1 MIRVYGMEI
10 CPDCLEAKEQR
21 LLLAGIDF
29 EFLDFAD
36 STENLKEFLKLREA
50 NPLFDEVRRQ
60 GNIGIPC
67 FVLPSG
73 EATLQIADILQA

>member
-10 CPDCLEAKEQR
+10 CPDCLEAKEQ
-21 LLLAGIDF
+21 LLLAGVDF

-36 STENLKEFLKLREA
+36 STANLKKFLKLREG
-50 NPLFDEVRRQ
+50 NPLFDEARRQ